1 MKCRRC
7 QKPAAI
13 KMARHNTSLC
23 HFCFDY
29 YLFDQVKKAV
39 LEGEMFHRKEPVLV
53 AVSGGKDSLVL
64 WHVLMK
70 LGYQTTGL
78 HLNLGIGAY
87 SEASQK
93 KAEAFAQA
101 HQLKL
106 IIHDYKEA
114 YGLGVTE
121 IAMETARP
129 PCSACGTMKRH
140 HFNRIAMENGFPVVA
155 TGHNLDDEAARLLG
169 NVLGWQEAYLEKQSP
184 VLSDDGGRWARKV
197 KPLYRLTEREVAA
210 YAVMN
215 RIDYIVEECP
225 MSKGAKMLLHKEM
238 LNKLEEASPGTKH
251 KFYFGFLTR
260 KALSPPLP
268 KEEDNSCCSSCGQP
282 SQGALCSFCRLMERV
297 AN

>member
-1 MKCRRC
+1 
-7 QKPAAI
+7 
-13 KMARHNTSLC
+13 
-23 HFCFDY
+23 
-29 YLFDQVKKAV
+29 
-39 LEGEMFHRKEPVLV
+39 
-53 AVSGGKDSLVL
+53 
-64 WHVLMK
+64 
-70 LGYQTTGL
+70 
-78 HLNLGIGAY
+78 
-87 SEASQK
+87 
-93 KAEAFAQA
+93 
-101 HQLKL
+101 
-106 IIHDYKEA
+106 
-114 YGLGVTE
+114 
-121 IAMETARP
+121 
-129 PCSACGTMKRH
+129 
-140 HFNRIAMENGFPVVA
+140 VA